1 MRLVFFS
8 GWWLFGYLVLAGL
21 ILSWIFGDQLV
32 LTRYTGYLMPWLL
45 LGLVPGAL
53 WGLLAQQRALAAL
66 LGISVVIIMAAY
78 APLFWPRK
86 AVSVPGA
93 MELKVLSYNVWSKN
107 SHVDRMAHV
116 VRTEQPDLL
125 LLQEI
130 TPKVFERLKHSLQ
143 GLYEQQDLHYTY
155 EPKFL
160 LAVVS
165 RYPLEPKEITKG
177 MGRVQKVVLVS
188 PDAGITVYN
197 AHFVRRG
204 GWQRRRLQIATLLQ
218 EDIVHNQGPVILGG
232 DFNTTD
238 QSQTY
243 GMLSKYLSNAHWQ
256 AGFGFGF
263 TYPSPSLRVRGRIP
277 LPALARIDH
286 IFFNDNLVAIQA
298 GTLKD
303 SGGSDHF
310 PVAAILR
317 LKPSP

>member
-21 ILSWIFGDQLV
+21 ILSWIFGDQLI

-45 LGLVPGAL
+45 LGLLPGAL
-53 WGLLAQQRALAAL
+53 WCLLAQQRSLAAL
-66 LGISVVIIMAAY
+66 LGISVIIIVASY

-86 AVSVPGA
+86 AAPVPGA
-93 MELKVLSYNVWSKN
+93 LELKVVSYNVWSKN
-107 SHVDRMAHV
+107 SKADRITHV
-116 VRTEQPDLL
+116 VRAEMPDLL

-130 TPKVFERLKHSLQ
+130 TPRVFERLKHSLQ
-143 GLYEQQDLHYTY
+143 GLYANQDLHYTY
-155 EPKFL
+155 EPKML

-165 RYPLEPKEITKG
+165 RYPLESKEAMKG
-177 MGRVQKVVLVS
+177 MGRVQKVTLAS

-197 AHFVRRG
+197 AHFLRRG
-204 GWQRRRLQIATLLQ
+204 GWQRRRLQIAKLLQ
-218 EDIVHNQGPVILGG
+218 EDIVHNEGPVILGG

-243 GMLSKYLSNAHWQ
+243 GMLSKYLTNAHWE

-263 TYPSPSLRVRGRIP
+263 TYPTPALRVGGLVP

-286 IFFNDNLVAIQA
+286 IFFNANFVVTYAK
-298 GTLKD
+298 TLKD

-310 PVAAILR
+310 PVVAILR
-317 LKPSP
+317 LNPTP